1 MNLAHIR
8 PPRTFRARIILNSA
22 LVLGIIAPATLYTG
36 LATSELARSV
46 GVLFRDNL
54 VLEHISDALN
64 RTETGLA
71 GYLGT
76 KSSDFLKDYIRY
88 STQLGEESRKL
99 NRDIR
104 RNQPLL
110 LQRELAGLIDR
121 YLEDAEASVTA
132 KRGRDVT
139 TYTERFEYS
148 ERTAALA
155 RLLISRIEGL
165 SLSDSIVAF
174 SDFNSRI
181 SAVITTNS
189 ILVIAAT
196 LLSLTL
202 LVRFS
207 YRITDPL
214 SKLAAAAHAVG
225 RGEYDHELP
234 LSDSSDEV
242 GATAA
247 AFMSM
252 QRSIRAAFDELKSK
266 AEVEKRLMEERVI
279 VLDMR
284 HRLKDAE
291 LLALQSQINP
301 HFLFNTLSAGL
312 QLARLEEARRTGDFL
327 ENLGGFIR
335 YALKPA
341 TRSVLLRDEIEC
353 VQRYIWLLRLRFG
366 ERYSFDVDA
375 SDDVLGVETPALLLQ
390 PLVENAVA
398 HGLRNREEGGHVWV
412 TARLDGASAVLEVGD
427 DGEGMAQDDIERII
441 GEALRMRDAGNE
453 ADPGEARPADG
464 SSAEEG
470 GIGLINVIRRVDL
483 ATEGRGR
490 VEMHNVAGS
499 GMRVRVVI
507 PAGGPA

>member
-1 MNLAHIR
+1 MA
-8 PPRTFRARIILNSA
+8 
-22 LVLGIIAPATLYTG
+22 
-36 LATSELARSV
+36 
-46 GVLFRDNL
+46 
-54 VLEHISDALN
+54 
-64 RTETGLA
+64 
-71 GYLGT
+71 
-76 KSSDFLKDYIRY
+76 
-88 STQLGEESRKL
+88 
-99 NRDIR
+99 
-104 RNQPLL
+104 
-110 LQRELAGLIDR
+110 
-121 YLEDAEASVTA
+121 
-132 KRGRDVT
+132 

-189 ILVIAAT
+189 VLVIAAT

-375 SDDVLGVETPALLLQ
+375 SEEVLGVETPALLLQ

-427 DGEGMAQDDIERII
+427 DGEGMAQAEIERIV
-441 GEALRMRDAGNE
+441 GEALRMRDAGTE
-453 ADPGEARPADG
+453 TDAGEARPADG
-464 SSAEEG
+464 SRAEEG

-490 VEMHNVAGS
+490 VELHTVAGS

>member
-1 MNLAHIR
+1 MSIKRLKPLR
-8 PPRTFRARIILNSA
+8 SFRARIILNSA
-22 LVLGIIAPATLYTG
+22 LVLAIIAPATLYTG

-54 VLEHISDALN
+54 VLEHISNALDH
-64 RTETGLA
+64 TETGLA

-99 NRDIR
+99 NREIR
-104 RNQPLL
+104 RNQQLL
-110 LQRELAGLIDR
+110 LQRELAGLVDR
-121 YLEDAEASVTA
+121 YLEDTEASVTA
-132 KRGRDVT
+132 KRGRDVA
-139 TYTERFEYS
+139 TYTERFEQS
-148 ERTAALA
+148 ERTAELV

-174 SDFNSRI
+174 SGFNSRI

-214 SKLAAAAHAVG
+214 SRLAAAAHAVG

-234 LSDSSDEV
+234 LSDASDEV
-242 GATAA
+242 AATAA
-247 AFMSM
+247 AFISM
-252 QRSIRAAFDELKSK
+252 QRSVRAAFDELKSK

-312 QLARLEEARRTGDFL
+312 QLARLEEANRTGEFL
-327 ENLGGFIR
+327 DNLGGFIR

-341 TRSVLLRDEIEC
+341 TRSVLVRDEIEC

-366 ERYSFDVDA
+366 DRYGFHVDA
-375 SDDVLGVETPALLLQ
+375 SGEVLGVETPALILQ

-398 HGLRNREEGGHVWV
+398 HGLRNREDGGQVWI
-412 TARLDGASAVLEVGD
+412 AAFIDGRDAVLEVRD
-427 DGEGMAQDDIERII
+427 DGEGMPQADIDRIN
-441 GEALRMRDAGNE
+441 GEALRMRGADYEAQPAQPAAESAG
-453 ADPGEARPADG
+453 G
-464 SSAEEG
+464 AEEG

-490 VEMHNVAGS
+490 VDMHNES
-499 GMRVRVVI
+499 GGGMLVRVII
-507 PAGGPA
+507 PAGDTA